1 MALLFADVLL
11 GLVVEHH
18 DLFALAPM
26 AGNNAAVVAL
36 IGLLI
41 TAVLMAY
48 KVKGA
53 IFIGIIATTIV
64 GIPFGVTTFPESIVF
79 HGFGGL
85 APTFGAV
92 FTDGFNG
99 LMQIGLLPLL
109 TAIITFAICDC
120 FDTVGT
126 LIGTASNAGML
137 DKDGKLPKGDK
148 ALIADAIATMA
159 GTVLGTSTVT
169 TFVESS
175 TGISEGGRTGL
186 TSVVVA
192 ILFAL
197 AAFFFTIAIMPFAYS
212 ISDGIAFGFIFYS
225 LIKLIRGK
233 GKEVPVFMY
242 IISVLFIVMYVL
254 SALPA

>member
-1 MALLFADVLL
+1 
-11 GLVVEHH
+11 
-18 DLFALAPM
+18 
-26 AGNNAAVVAL
+26 
-36 IGLLI
+36 
-41 TAVLMAY
+41 
-48 KVKGA
+48 
-53 IFIGIIATTIV
+53 
-64 GIPFGVTTFPESIVF
+64 
-79 HGFGGL
+79 
-85 APTFGAV
+85 
-92 FTDGFNG
+92 
-99 LMQIGLLPLL
+99 MQFGLLPLL

-197 AAFFFTIAIMPFAYS
+197 AAFFFAPMAHVVPSAATAPALIIVGVLMLKGATGVNWGDFEEACPAFLIIAMMPFAYS

>member
-1 MALLFADVLL
+1 MAS
-11 GLVVEHH
+11 
-18 DLFALAPM
+18 
-26 AGNNAAVVAL
+26 AAWPPPL
-36 IGLLI
+36 
-41 TAVLMAY
+41 
-48 KVKGA
+48 
-53 IFIGIIATTIV
+53 
-64 GIPFGVTTFPESIVF
+64 
-79 HGFGGL
+79 
-85 APTFGAV
+85 GAV

-99 LMQIGLLPLL
+99 LMQFGLLPLL

-197 AAFFFTIAIMPFAYS
+197 AAFFFAPIALIIPSAATAPALLIVGVLMLKGAAEIDWSDIEVAIPAFLTIAIMPFAYS